1 MMRWKLNLSF
11 CFAVLV
17 AVAMLPAGT
26 NQAAQTRVITC
37 VDAAPGA
44 KHAKHG
50 CFNLARAGGLTFAEG
65 QEVFWSLFMFSNEA
79 VAQSAKSTGG
89 VVVKEYGRVWLSEFG
104 SKDLAPAGGRLMAR
118 VGPLHVEPGVNYD
131 QVFSYVITQPGDRT
145 PVQTHSGPETWYL
158 LAGQQCVET
167 PDGVARAQ
175 PGDAVTLQLDV
186 PMQVVTTGKSDRH
199 AFAVVLHDSGE
210 HRSKPSDWTPTG
222 ACER

>member
-1 MMRWKLNLSF
+1 MMRWKLDASC
-11 CFAVLV
+11 CFGLLV
-17 AVAMLPAGT
+17 AMTILPAGT
-26 NQAAQTRVITC
+26 NHAAETSVITC
-37 VDAAPGA
+37 VDTTPAA

-65 QEVFWSLFMFSNEA
+65 REVFWSLFMFSDEA
-79 VAQSAKSTGG
+79 VAQSAKSVGG
-89 VVVKEYGRVWLSEFG
+89 VIVKEYGQVWLSEFG
-104 SKDLAPAGGRLMAR
+104 STDRAPAGARLMAR

-131 QVFSYVITQPGDRT
+131 QVFSYVITRPGDRT
-145 PVQTHSGPETWYL
+145 PVQTHPGPEMWYL

-199 AFAVVLHDSGE
+199 AFAVVLHDSSE
-210 HRSKPSDWTPTG
+210 RRSRPSDWTPSG
-222 ACER
+222 ACAR